1 MVLSDRKTNRNWTTF
16 VAALSAAVMTLD
28 ITVVNVA
35 LPSMGQRLQTD
46 LAHLQ
51 WVINGYTLSFAAFL
65 LLSGSLSDRLGRR
78 RIFIVGMVV
87 FTVSSLACAL
97 SVHADILIIARIIQG
112 IGGAMVFGTA
122 PALIAGACEGEP
134 PGVRTFSMGLF
145 AAGSAFS
152 AAVGPLIGGVLIQFA
167 SWSWLFAINVPI
179 GVLIII
185 FTFKKVTEYPPDAPR
200 HPLDLMGAF
209 LITVALFCLNYS
221 VITFPS
227 VGSRNAVVYV
237 TFIVGCITFVLFILN
252 EWKRGDGAL
261 LNLRL
266 FRIQAFL
273 GAILLSFAGRVF
285 SFGLMPFIIFWL
297 SGMLGYSP
305 LHIGSIFFIQSII
318 MVIAAIFS
326 GVSGKRI
333 QPRVLLA
340 GGMLIVSSGLFV
352 CSNIKP
358 DSDWVS
364 ILPLIILMGIGT
376 GMIMPH
382 LMDLAVS
389 VVPVKQAGMA
399 SGTANTF
406 FPLGTSTGVAIFGFL
421 LTQYLYYELPPEVLR
436 LQGIV
441 DPELLLQSLARGQ
454 ISMLNGHS
462 LLLAQARQAWSDA
475 LNLLF
480 IIAGAASILAAAG
493 SLWLLRPV
501 K

>member
-1 MVLSDRKTNRNWTTF
+1 
-16 VAALSAAVMTLD
+16 MTLD

-78 RIFIVGMVV
+78 RIFIVGMIV

-97 SVHADILIIARIIQG
+97 SVHADILIIARIIQE
-112 IGGAMVFGTA
+112 IGGAIVFGTA

-152 AAVGPLIGGVLIQFA
+152 AAVGPLIGGGVIQFA
-167 SWSWLFAINVPI
+167 SWSLLFAINVPI

-185 FTFKKVTEYPPDAPR
+185 FTFKKVTEYPPDAPL
-200 HPLDLMGAF
+200 HPLDLMGAS
-209 LITVALFCLNYS
+209 LITVALFCLNYL

-227 VGSRNAVVYV
+227 VGNRHAIVYI
-237 TFIVGCITFVLFILN
+237 TFIVGCITSVLFILN
-252 EWKRGDGAL
+252 EWRRGDGAL
-261 LNLRL
+261 LNLKL

-305 LHIGSIFFIQSII
+305 LQIGSIFFIQSII
-318 MVIAAIFS
+318 MVVAAIFS
-326 GVSGKRI
+326 GVSGKYI

-340 GGMLIVSSGLFV
+340 GGMFIVSSGVFV
-352 CSNIKP
+352 CGNIK
-358 DSDWVS
+358 
-364 ILPLIILMGIGT
+364 
-376 GMIMPH
+376 H
-382 LMDLAVS
+382 
-389 VVPVKQAGMA
+389 
-399 SGTANTF
+399 
-406 FPLGTSTGVAIFGFL
+406 
-421 LTQYLYYELPPEVLR
+421 
-436 LQGIV
+436 
-441 DPELLLQSLARGQ
+441 
-454 ISMLNGHS
+454 
-462 LLLAQARQAWSDA
+462 
-475 LNLLF
+475 
-480 IIAGAASILAAAG
+480 
-493 SLWLLRPV
+493 
-501 K
+501 